1 MCTVFLLHKPHF
13 ADILSFLSREVM
25 GAPSLETP
33 KVRQDGALTTD
44 GVVGV
49 PVQCREIGSGGL

>member
-1 MCTVFLLHKPHF
+1 
-13 ADILSFLSREVM
+13 M
-25 GAPSLETP
+25 GAPSLEPP
-33 KVRQDGALTTD
+33 KVRQDGALSTD